1 MASLT
6 RMYADP
12 DLFPEFK
19 EAVSK
24 LPFLRKAN
32 VFPIDPKTLQPRTRV
47 NEAPPVFEDLE
58 LITEMVHNLITLPS
72 AEFTPVAD
80 IFLAFSFILPVWNQF
95 DKTSSDPECCPSF
108 VQAFGEF
115 LTSEED
121 RLRMKGVEFLSS
133 ILRRCPHERLN
144 RQAIC
149 VLTMF
154 YCSKLED
161 LESIIPRLSFLAIY
175 EIMKRMGSLGWL
187 GFSHFGSKMVCI
199 CPLNQSVPL
208 TTISATW
215 SCSPLTELWPEP
227 LRPSQSAHISFGAT
241 STGDYTNVNAV
252 SAFVSRKLSSV
263 LHGQAIVPD
272 VPPPLELLC
281 GHVSQPFL
289 TRFISAL
296 VQQSRN
302 RNVTPLVNIMN
313 TPLRS
318 SSFNINGPFPSSS
331 PVSSLDSGSQLASGA
346 DFHHNLESQLK
357 ASPIICDLLDRLQR
371 CEYNTR
377 EIQRDISNIHRK
389 VNILI
394 ERTLSNA
401 TSFNNAQPEFK
412 DPFAPASGMSTPAVN
427 IPRASFSANIA
438 PNQSSPADDITQIS
452 QRLNMLTTSV
462 GQLLALQTQQHIQ
475 NATTGH
481 LPAQMG
487 RSTP

>member
-1 MASLT
+1 
-6 RMYADP
+6 
-12 DLFPEFK
+12 
-19 EAVSK
+19 
-24 LPFLRKAN
+24 
-32 VFPIDPKTLQPRTRV
+32 
-47 NEAPPVFEDLE
+47 
-58 LITEMVHNLITLPS
+58 
-72 AEFTPVAD
+72 
-80 IFLAFSFILPVWNQF
+80 
-95 DKTSSDPECCPSF
+95 
-108 VQAFGEF
+108 
-115 LTSEED
+115 
-121 RLRMKGVEFLSS
+121 
-133 ILRRCPHERLN
+133 
-144 RQAIC
+144 
-149 VLTMF
+149 
-154 YCSKLED
+154 
-161 LESIIPRLSFLAIY
+161 
-175 EIMKRMGSLGWL
+175 
-187 GFSHFGSKMVCI
+187 
-199 CPLNQSVPL
+199 
-208 TTISATW
+208 
-215 SCSPLTELWPEP
+215 
-227 LRPSQSAHISFGAT
+227 
-241 STGDYTNVNAV
+241 
-252 SAFVSRKLSSV
+252 
-263 LHGQAIVPD
+263 
-272 VPPPLELLC
+272 
-281 GHVSQPFL
+281 
-289 TRFISAL
+289 

-452 QRLNMLTTSV
+452 QRLNTLTTSV

-487 RSTP
+487 RSTPQMQDMASNQIFPHGMGSNPAALGHGVPNRPDLRPSPRAPNPPMRTWSAGTLDLPMRTETLGNLGRLEPPRDKRRSVTGGIMRRESVGVSGSIS